1 MLSCA
6 SKGNIS
12 SLSIKDYTKYV
23 DPLIG
28 TGGHGHVF
36 VGASLPHGM
45 VQLGPNNLSKGWDW
59 CSGYNDSDSTIIGFA
74 HTHLS
79 GTGIAD
85 LGDILFM
92 PVTGK
97 VNPFKGTSSNLSSGY
112 ASLFSKQ
119 NQVVQPGYY
128 SVILDKYQI
137 KAELTTT
144 ARVGFHKYTYPE
156 KADADVIIDLEEGT
170 KSLNSR
176 KGVISSSFR
185 LVNDSTVSGYRISDE
200 WAMDH
205 RVYFTAVFSR
215 PIAKCKVYNEN
226 KLCSDTF
233 PVTGKDIKVILS
245 FSYSKNPLLV
255 KTGISYVSEESAAK
269 NIKSE
274 LNHWNFEKV
283 KADARKNWNVNL
295 SKIDFSSKDEQ
306 SMKIFYTALY
316 HTGIAP
322 SLFDDV
328 DGSYRGADKQ
338 IHKAEGFVPYTVFSL
353 WDTYRAVH
361 PLYTLI
367 DNRVSDYANTLL
379 AIYDQQKT
387 MPVWHL
393 VGNETNC
400 MVGVHSIPVVVDAC
414 LKGFNGINPK
424 RAYAAVKSIESMDVA
439 GLKSVRENGYIS
451 ADKESWSVAKGL
463 EYAIDDYSVA
473 QLACSLNKDD
483 DYKTFMKRSKNY
495 MYYFDSQT
503 GFMRGKL
510 ADGTWRKNFDPF
522 HSIHLEDDYV
532 EGNAWQYTWLVPHDP
547 EGLIKLFGSKE
558 KFIQKLDSLFL
569 VSSELNKEASI
580 DITGMIGQYAH
591 GNEPSHHTLYLYA
604 FAGQQWKTADLVRK
618 ACSQFYKATP
628 DGLIGNE
635 DCGQMSAW
643 YIFSSLGFYP
653 VNPVN
658 GTFIFGSPIAD
669 KAVITLNNQK
679 KFEVV
684 AHNNSKENKFIQSIK
699 LNGKSYNEFYIRYDD
714 IMKGGVLEYEMGHFP
729 NRNIFIH

>member
-1 MLSCA
+1 MKMNKILYVIGLCVLMLSCA

-36 VGASLPHGM
+36 VGASLPHGL

-97 VNPFKGTSSNLSSGY
+97 VKPFKGTSSNLSSGY

-128 SVILDKYQI
+128 SVILDRYQI

-185 LVNDSTVSGYRISDE
+185 LVNDSTISGYRISDE

-215 PIAKCKVYNEN
+215 PIAKCEVYKEN
-226 KLCSDTF
+226 KLCNDTF

-245 FSYSKNPLLV
+245 FSHIKNPLLV
-255 KTGISYVSEESAAK
+255 KTGISYVSEEGAAK
-269 NIKSE
+269 NINSE

-306 SMKIFYTALY
+306 SMKIFYSALY

-414 LKGFNGINPK
+414 LKGFNGINPR
-424 RAYAAVKSIESMDVA
+424 RAYAAVKSIEFMDVA
-439 GLKSVRENGYIS
+439 GLKSVRENGYIP
-451 ADKESWSVAKGL
+451 ADKEPWSVAKG
-463 EYAIDDYSVA
+463 
-473 QLACSLNKDD
+473 
-483 DYKTFMKRSKNY
+483 
-495 MYYFDSQT
+495 
-503 GFMRGKL
+503 
-510 ADGTWRKNFDPF
+510 
-522 HSIHLEDDYV
+522 
-532 EGNAWQYTWLVPHDP
+532 
-547 EGLIKLFGSKE
+547 
-558 KFIQKLDSLFL
+558 
-569 VSSELNKEASI
+569 
-580 DITGMIGQYAH
+580 
-591 GNEPSHHTLYLYA
+591 
-604 FAGQQWKTADLVRK
+604 
-618 ACSQFYKATP
+618 
-628 DGLIGNE
+628 
-635 DCGQMSAW
+635 
-643 YIFSSLGFYP
+643 
-653 VNPVN
+653 
-658 GTFIFGSPIAD
+658 
-669 KAVITLNNQK
+669 
-679 KFEVV
+679 
-684 AHNNSKENKFIQSIK
+684 
-699 LNGKSYNEFYIRYDD
+699 
-714 IMKGGVLEYEMGHFP
+714 
-729 NRNIFIH
+729 